1 MLDALGRVQGGARQG
16 RPPGPQPARR
26 GRRRR
31 RRAPA
36 RAGAGAGRGVGGL
49 QRTPAGPRDPPRRR
63 WRHDLRRSM
72 CGRSSALG
80 WPASSTQRS
89 PGAAGA
95 PRPAAEVQFRQQA
108 GATVVL
114 VKDDGHVIGALAVR
128 GELHPEAAEV
138 IARLRFGR
146 LPHHHAH
153 QRQPRYHHRCGG
165 RRRHRRR
172 ARRTPPENKAR
183 IISELGTRQSTAMLG
198 DGANDVPAL
207 ATADLG
213 STMAATGLTPRSKPP
228 TSLSW
233 ATICGTPPPRP
244 CPPHRAATRRPS
256 LGCSPP

>member
-1 MLDALGRVQGGARQG
+1 M
-16 RPPGPQPARR
+16 
-26 GRRRR
+26 
-31 RRAPA
+31 
-36 RAGAGAGRGVGGL
+36 
-49 QRTPAGPRDPPRRR
+49 
-63 WRHDLRRSM
+63 
-72 CGRSSALG
+72 
-80 WPASSTQRS
+80 
-89 PGAAGA
+89 
-95 PRPAAEVQFRQQA
+95 QFRQQA

-213 STMAATGLTPRSKPP
+213 STMAATGTDAAIETTNVALLGDDLRHSAPAAMPAASCRNTSALPRLL
-228 TSLSW
+228 TSLMPLALFGFLGLTAVVLVHEVVGIVVIVNGVRAGRTEPLSALPGGKF
-233 ATICGTPPPRP
+233 ATARP
-244 CPPHRAATRRPS
+244 AFA
-256 LGCSPP
+256 GISP